1 MKTKTVSQIAKEN
14 NVSPQAL
21 YKRLNRLS
29 TELKTYLHKDKN
41 GRTLVDP
48 DGERILTEGLNRVDN
63 QGYKPVDNQTDHV
76 VYEFNSFLQDQI
88 KVKDQQIQDLLDQ
101 NKDLIQKVEYFQV
114 LLKNEQVIKTLPRPD
129 EDQEDQSEPKR
140 NIFQRL
146 FNRK

>member
-1 MKTKTVSQIAKEN
+1 MKTISQIAKEN

-41 GRTLVDP
+41 GRILVDSN
-48 DGERILTEGLNRVDN
+48 GERILTEGLNRVDN

-114 LLKNEQVIKTLPRPD
+114 LLKNEQVIKTLPPPD
-129 EDQEDQSEPKR
+129 EDQEDQLEPKR

>member
-129 EDQEDQSEPKR
+129 EDQEDRSEPKR